1 MYKANPLTLAT
12 TGRLRTDQRPLYVQA
27 SEALENL
34 VQNGHY
40 AAGDR
45 LPSEIELSQ
54 QLGISRPTLRE
65 ALRLLEEEG
74 VIIRRHGV
82 GTFVAAPQPIIE
94 SGLEVLESIERLAE
108 RRGLSTGMVELMIE
122 ERPATPHEL
131 HELELNAAT
140 PVTAVKRVVLTDGQ
154 RIAYLTDV
162 VPQKYLRRIDLQNPT
177 RPTQS
182 TFRGSVLNLFLER
195 GRPELSHSRTELVAV
210 AADAK
215 LARYLRIQ
223 PGAPLL
229 KLEARLYAQNNQVVD
244 YSRSYFVPDRF
255 RFHVVRRI
263 G

>member
-40 AAGDR
+40 TAGDR
-45 LPSEIELSQ
+45 LPSEVELSQ

-74 VIIRRHGV
+74 AIIRRHGV
-82 GTFVAAPQPIIE
+82 GTFVAAPRPVIE

-108 RRGLSTGMVELMIE
+108 RRGLSTSMAELTIE

-131 HELELNAAT
+131 HELELDTAIQ
-140 PVTAVKRVVLTDGQ
+140 VTVVKRVVLTDGQ
-154 RIAYLTDV
+154 RIAYLMDV
-162 VPQKYLRRIDLQNPT
+162 VPQKYLRQTDLRNPA

-195 GRPELSHSRTELVAV
+195 RRPALSHSRTELVAV
-210 AADAK
+210 TADDE
-215 LARYLRIQ
+215 LASYLQIQ

-229 KLEARLYAQNNQVVD
+229 KLEARLYAQNGQVVD